1 MLFQDSILEAYLEV
15 RGLHLERTGDFQL
28 LVKRLS
34 WGDHNILDWMV
45 QVLIKVSIRDLM
57 VFRAFVAFVGENR

>member
-28 LVKRLS
+28 LVKKLS